1 MQKKGESFDLSPSRR
16 EFCREKLKSKVKFR
30 NFLKILWHEWS
41 VLEKEWSW
49 QLFLPLKFR
58 VGFFCSPLQSTPILN
73 VLGFQVN
80 SSVQSLWSLRLVPE
94 IGLRNWSHENPE
106 DSAFLRNY
114 RKTSVEIAVSQ
125 KNCSFF
131 FQEFFCFGNQTT
143 VFLQSFSK
151 LQFFCNCFQNYSFS
165 EVLFQNCNFSEVY
178 SKFFW
183 FNFKKWALVDFWSK
197 GQNRDKRWNSI
208 DNNFLIFCATI

>member
-1 MQKKGESFDLSPSRR
+1 MFLGS
-16 EFCREKLKSKVKFR
+16 KSTTLPNLCGPWDWFR
-30 NFLKILWHEWS
+30 
-41 VLEKEWSW
+41 
-49 QLFLPLKFR
+49 
-58 VGFFCSPLQSTPILN
+58 
-73 VLGFQVN
+73 
-80 SSVQSLWSLRLVPE
+80 RLVSGTGPMK
-94 IGLRNWSHENPE
+94 IQKTA
-106 DSAFLRNY
+106 AFLRNY